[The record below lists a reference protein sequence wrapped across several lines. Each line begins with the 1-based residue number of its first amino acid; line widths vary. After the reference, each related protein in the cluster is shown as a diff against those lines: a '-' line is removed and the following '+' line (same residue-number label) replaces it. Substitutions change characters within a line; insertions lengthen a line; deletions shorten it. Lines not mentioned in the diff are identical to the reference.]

1 MAIARISTLKTVCA
15 IELRVR
21 IAELSKTNNIL
32 DVLDVAIRAEGLR
45 QKAIANNVANIKTP
59 GYRRVDVEFE
69 QLFEKALESDGSVD
83 LREIEP
89 LLYQPENTPVKSN
102 GNDVTL
108 EIEVGEMVKNSLRH
122 KVFVRVLNRK
132 YRQMEAAIN
141 VK

>member
-1 MAIARISTLKTVCA
+1 MAIARISTLKKVCA
-15 IELRVR
+15 VEVRVR

-32 DVLDVAIRAEGLR
+32 DVLDVAIKAEGLR
-45 QKAIANNVANIKTP
+45 QKAIANNVANMKTP

-122 KVFVRVLNRK
+122 KIFVRVLNKK
-132 YRQMEAAIN
+132 YKQMEAAIN